1 MSRWGCRFPLAFT
14 NQFGTVVSM
23 TTRWKVTNRLGL
35 DETFDDRIDAMERAA
50 RIGWGAR
57 VTPVLV
63 VATGE
68 AIRRLPDEVI
78 AEVTKVHGAFWREH
92 IGALAVRAGYLSLV
106 R

>member
-1 MSRWGCRFPLAFT
+1 MSRGGCRFPLAFT

-35 DETFDDRIDAMERAA
+35 DETFDDRIEAMERAA

-57 VTPVLV
+57 VTPVLP
-63 VATGE
+63 VATDAAIALLPGE
-68 AIRRLPDEVI
+68 VVEAAKR
-78 AEVTKVHGAFWREH
+78 AYGAMYREH